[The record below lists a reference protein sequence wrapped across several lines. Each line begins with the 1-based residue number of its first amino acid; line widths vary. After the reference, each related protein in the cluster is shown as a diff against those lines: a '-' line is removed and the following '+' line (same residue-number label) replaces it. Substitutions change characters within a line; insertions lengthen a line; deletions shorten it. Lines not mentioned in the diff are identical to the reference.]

1 MGKVVFECTKIGE
14 NTPATGIIVMDLA
27 R

>member
-14 NTPATGIIVMDLA
+14 NTPAKGIIVMALA